1 MTETRAHTVAGL
13 TPLIAATFV
22 IGVSVCVLVGWCVDS
37 PALESAWLGLP
48 TMKLNAALALL
59 FGGVSLLATRWR
71 GRMGTAGWICAGA
84 MTVIALLTVC
94 EYIFGWNPGL
104 DEGIFRDF
112 TSRPGVAAGRMAF
125 STASC
130 LALLGPALILFHGG
144 RARHAIQA
152 LVFAA
157 GGIAFLSFAGHL
169 YGSPALSRLGPF
181 ESMAPNTTLTLLAL
195 CAGTLFAMPEHGL
208 VSTLLLSGL
217 SGRVARRLI
226 PAALVVPLILGWLRL
241 KGQQLGWYGTEF
253 GIAILAASTVLAL
266 VLLIY
271 WSVNSISEL
280 EAAEERTNRALR
292 NQSDA
297 LRRQSQLID
306 LSNDAIIIMDTHRL
320 ITGWNGGAQKLYG
333 WTEAEATGQVIH
345 DFLHTVSP
353 ASVREMDN
361 VLGRKNRWEGE
372 LVHTR
377 QDGRKVTV
385 DSHQVLLKDAGGEP
399 GGILEINR
407 DISDRKH
414 LEEQLLQSQKLE
426 SVGQLAGGVAHD
438 FNNLLTV
445 INGYSAMAL
454 EDLPPDDSLREL
466 IEEICKAGD
475 RAASLTRQLLTFS
488 RRQVRTLSNLVLNDS
503 VADLEKM
510 LRRLIGEDVELILSL
525 DPDPVVIRNDRGH
538 VEQILMN
545 LAVNARDAMPRGG
558 KLVIETS
565 HGIVDELYAEVHF
578 KLVPG
583 NYAMLIVSDTG
594 EGMSA
599 DVKARIF
606 EPFYTTKEPGKG
618 TGLGL
623 STVYGIVKQSDGAI
637 LVYSE
642 PGRGTTFKILFPV
655 VEEPVD
661 PARPAVAAADLR
673 GTETILV
680 VEDEEGLRKY
690 VREVLE
696 KRGYTVVASSN
707 GLEALEVARRYDG
720 PIHLLLTDVVMPEMG
735 GIDLGEDF
743 ATLRPGVPVLHMSG
757 YTDRLWKSSVTP
769 NFIQKPFTPT
779 ALLTQ
784 VRRLLGPG

>member
-1 MTETRAHTVAGL
+1 M
-13 TPLIAATFV
+13 
-22 IGVSVCVLVGWCVDS
+22 
-37 PALESAWLGLP
+37 
-48 TMKLNAALALL
+48 
-59 FGGVSLLATRWR
+59 
-71 GRMGTAGWICAGA
+71 
-84 MTVIALLTVC
+84 
-94 EYIFGWNPGL
+94 
-104 DEGIFRDF
+104 
-112 TSRPGVAAGRMAF
+112 
-125 STASC
+125 
-130 LALLGPALILFHGG
+130 
-144 RARHAIQA
+144 
-152 LVFAA
+152 
-157 GGIAFLSFAGHL
+157 
-169 YGSPALSRLGPF
+169 
-181 ESMAPNTTLTLLAL
+181 
-195 CAGTLFAMPEHGL
+195 
-208 VSTLLLSGL
+208 
-217 SGRVARRLI
+217 
-226 PAALVVPLILGWLRL
+226 
-241 KGQQLGWYGTEF
+241 
-253 GIAILAASTVLAL
+253 
-266 VLLIY
+266 
-271 WSVNSISEL
+271 
-280 EAAEERTNRALR
+280 
-292 NQSDA
+292 
-297 LRRQSQLID
+297 
-306 LSNDAIIIMDTHRL
+306 MDTRRL
-320 ITGWNGGAQKLYG
+320 ITGWNGGAEKLYG
-333 WTEAEATGQVIH
+333 WKEAEAVGQVIH
-345 DFLHTVSP
+345 DFLQTVSP
-353 ASVREMDN
+353 VSVQEMDN
-361 VLGRKNRWEGE
+361 ILGRRNRWEGE
-372 LVHTR
+372 LVHTCR
-377 QDGRKVTV
+377 DGRKVTV
-385 DSHQVLLKDAGGEP
+385 ESHQVQLQDASGEP

-407 DISDRKH
+407 DVSDRKH

-454 EDLPPDDSLREL
+454 EDLSPDDDLREL

-503 VADLEKM
+503 VADVEKM
-510 LRRLIGEDVELILSL
+510 LRRLIGEDVDLILSL
-525 DPDPVVIRNDRGH
+525 DPEPAVIRNDRGH
-538 VEQILMN
+538 IEQILMN
-545 LAVNARDAMPRGG
+545 LAINARDAMPKGG
-558 KLVIETS
+558 RLVIETS

-599 DVKARIF
+599 EVKARIF

-661 PARPAVAAADLR
+661 PARPAVAAANLG

-696 KRGYTVVASSN
+696 KRGYTVVVSTQ
-707 GLEALEVARRYDG
+707 GREALEVARKFEG

-743 ATLRPGVPVLHMSG
+743 ASLRPGVPILHMSG
-757 YTDRLWKSSVTP
+757 YTDRLWKDSITP

-779 ALLTQ
+779 ALLTE

>member
-1 MTETRAHTVAGL
+1 MTETRANTIIGL

-22 IGVSVCVLVGWCVDS
+22 IGVSICVLVGWCVDS
-37 PALESAWLGLP
+37 PALESAWSGLP
-48 TMKLNAALALL
+48 TMKVNTALALL
-59 FGGVSLLATRWR
+59 LAGTSLLVTRWQ
-71 GRMGTAGWICAGA
+71 GRARIAGWMCAAG
-84 MTVIALLTVC
+84 MTVIALLTLC
-94 EYIFGWNPGL
+94 EYIFGWNPGI
-104 DEGIFRDF
+104 DEAIFRDF
-112 TSRPGVAAGRMAF
+112 TSRSGMPAGRMAL
-125 STASC
+125 STASS
-130 LALLGPALILFHGG
+130 LALLGTALVLFHTG

-157 GGIAFLSFAGHL
+157 GGIAFLSFAGYL

-181 ESMAPNTTLTLLAL
+181 ESMAPNTTVTLLAL
-195 CAGTLFAMPEHGL
+195 CTGILFVMPEHGL
-208 VSTLLLSGL
+208 VATLMLPGL

-226 PAALVVPLILGWLRL
+226 PGALVVPLVLGLLRL

-253 GIAILAASTVLAL
+253 GVAILVVSAILIL
-266 VLLIY
+266 VVFIC
-271 WSVNSISEL
+271 WSVNSLSKL
-280 EAAEERTNRALR
+280 ESGKEQTHRELR

-297 LRRQSQLID
+297 LRRQAQLID
-306 LSNDAIIIMDTHRL
+306 LSNDAIIIMDTRRV
-320 ITGWNGGAQKLYG
+320 ITGWNGGAEKLYG
-333 WTEAEATGQVIH
+333 WKEAEAIGCVIH
-345 DFLHTVSP
+345 DFLQTVSQV
-353 ASVREMDN
+353 SVQEMDN
-361 VLGRKNRWEGE
+361 VLGGKNRWEGE
-372 LVHTR
+372 LVHTHR
-377 QDGRKVTV
+377 DGRKVTV
-385 DSHQVLLKDAGGEP
+385 DSHQVLLQDAGGEP

-407 DISDRKH
+407 DVSDRKY
-414 LEEQLLQSQKLE
+414 LEDQLLQSQKLE

-454 EDLPPDDSLREL
+454 EDLPPDDGLREL

-488 RRQVRTLSNLVLNDS
+488 RRQVRTLSNFVLNDS
-503 VADLEKM
+503 VVDLEKM
-510 LRRLIGEDVELILSL
+510 LRRLIGEDVDLILSL
-525 DPDPVVIRNDRGH
+525 DPDPAVIRNDRGH

-545 LAVNARDAMPRGG
+545 LAINARDAMPKGG
-558 KLVIETS
+558 RLVIETS

-594 EGMSA
+594 EGMSPE
-599 DVKARIF
+599 VKARIF

-623 STVYGIVKQSDGAI
+623 STVYGIVKQSEGAI
-637 LVYSE
+637 LVYTE

-655 VEEPVD
+655 VNESVD
-661 PARPAVAAADLR
+661 PARPAVATADLR
-673 GTETILV
+673 GTETILL

-696 KRGYTVVASSN
+696 KRGYTVVTSSN
-707 GLEALEVARRYDG
+707 GIEALDVARQFQG

-735 GIDLGEDF
+735 GIDLAEDF
-743 ATLRPGVPVLHMSG
+743 AALRPGVPVLHMSG
-757 YTDRLWKSSVTP
+757 YTDRLWKGSITP

-784 VRRLLGPG
+784 VRRLLGAG